1 MISQRFSN
9 IRNLLSK
16 ERKSSGIAISKRQK
30 QHPVDCDRAEEVP
43 IKSMQPRMGK
53 DKDITHGHMLLSEV
67 MASSPN
73 TKREATVKLVKAM
86 QCQMSST
93 ERVKK
98 FTKKLERAENSKR
111 LA

>member
-1 MISQRFSN
+1 
-9 IRNLLSK
+9 
-16 ERKSSGIAISKRQK
+16 
-30 QHPVDCDRAEEVP
+30 
-43 IKSMQPRMGK
+43 MGK